1 MTMLFIAIGTLAFG
15 ATTMRFAARV
25 TARRKPA
32 VNGNWR

>member
-1 MTMLFIAIGTLAFG
+1 MTAVFIAIGTLAFA
-15 ATTMRFAARV
+15 ATTVRFAARV